1 MQKRLG
7 APCPHS
13 SPVGIIEQRA
23 TPDLGSRCSPRPVSA
38 ALDTQAG
45 MRYAANLLFE
55 YGVDG
60 QRQAR
65 PLCEKRIVLLKA
77 PNAREA
83 VRRARRYGKRHQLS
97 YSNADGRRFRIRFL
111 GLVDVLALEYGE
123 ADEVYY
129 SLFRTSRPARHLRD
143 ESRFAALRSG
153 PRTIRSGWWA
163 VPAWLARRGRQK
175 GRRRRGV

>member
-1 MQKRLG
+1 M
-7 APCPHS
+7 
-13 SPVGIIEQRA
+13 
-23 TPDLGSRCSPRPVSA
+23 RPVTVAEQTHA
-38 ALDTQAG
+38 ADGAQGPPRLIRHVRHSEA

-65 PLCEKRIVLLKA
+65 PLCEKRIVLLQA
-77 PNAREA
+77 PNALEA
-83 VRRARRYGKRHQLS
+83 VRKAKRYGRGHQLS
-97 YSNADGRRFRIRFL
+97 YRNADGRRFRIRFL
-111 GLVDVLALEYGE
+111 GLVDVLPLEHGQ

-153 PRTIRSGWWA
+153 PSTIRSSWWA
-163 VPAWLARRGRQK
+163 VPAGL
-175 GRRRRGV
+175 